1 MEDILQIGGKSFRSR
16 FLLGT
21 GKFALDQTK
30 KIIEEGGVEMVT
42 LALRR
47 ANVGGEGNIL
57 DYIPE
62 NITLLPNTSGA
73 RNAQEAVRIARLG
86 RELGCGDFVKIEVI
100 PDTKYLMPDN
110 GETVKATEILAK
122 EGFIVLPYVSP
133 DLIIARQ
140 LVDAGAAAVMP
151 LGAPIGSNK
160 GLLSREFLKM
170 LIEEL
175 SVPIIVDAG
184 IGRPSH
190 ACDAME
196 LGADAVLVNTA
207 VATADNSAQMARAF
221 RLAVQAG
228 RQAYLAGMGRVLEC
242 GGDASSPLTGF
253 MEDF

>member
-207 VATADNSAQMARAF
+207 VATADNPAQMARAF

-228 RQAYLAGMGRVLEC
+228 RQAYLAGMGRVLEF

>member
-73 RNAQEAVRIARLG
+73 RNAQEAVRITRLG

-207 VATADNSAQMARAF
+207 VATADNPAQMARAF

-228 RQAYLAGMGRVLEC
+228 RQAYLAGMGRVLEF